1 MQSLLWKLA
10 RKYILATVVDGNVED
25 YPRWDH
31 VEYATYKVLKWIKYL
46 VFCVKLSICNLL
58 PLTYYNSYKY
68 TDRTGLKLEHLL
80 LLRVTCLL
88 DASYNCHK

>member
-31 VEYATYKVLKWIKYL
+31 VEYVTYKVLKWIKYL
-46 VFCVKLSICNLL
+46 VFCVKLSICNFYRS
-58 PLTYYNSYKY
+58 LTTTATS
-68 TDRTGLKLEHLL
+68 TQIE
-80 LLRVTCLL
+80 L
-88 DASYNCHK
+88 D